1 MKKILLM
8 IFLFFFSIINT
19 NALTESVIDITN
31 MDIFELQEA
40 VDNDL
45 ISYETITRLYL
56 DRINE
61 YDKNYKSIITINN
74 KAIEEAKKCD
84 EIYKKE
90 GRGSILFG
98 MPIIVKDNIDVY
110 GLPTTAGAKSLSDNY
125 PNNNASLIQNLINKG
140 AIIIGKANMS
150 EFAFMASSSVSSYGT
165 VKNAYN
171 TSYSSYGSSGGSA
184 VSVAASF
191 AALGIG
197 TDTNMSVR
205 SPSSANNL
213 YGMRP
218 TFNSVSNSGILN
230 YDMTRDTAGPITKT
244 AKENATL
251 LSIMQGK
258 DENEYINNNT
268 TLKGKRIGILKQFV
282 NGSGY
287 GLIKTNKEIE
297 TLFYK
302 TAEALKENGADVI
315 EINDFWKGSYTDISN
330 NTVAGWTMCYAF
342 NNYIKGTT
350 GTIRSFNKLASS
362 SGHIYSLWGYV
373 SDCTD
378 KISSETF
385 KKYDS
390 KKEPYKNAFNK
401 LFKDNELDAIMYPTI
416 NSKLTKIGNTS
427 IDSNASNIAP
437 VLGVPSITIP
447 MGEID
452 GLYYGFDLVGL
463 ENSEQTLYDIAISYN
478 EINNTYKLPKEVPNL
493 YEIPKNVD
501 KLVEYYLENKDY
513 TNYKNISRNGIIKEH
528 KQIINSIKDYFKNY
542 SSIEN
547 KSERASKLLKQ
558 YKNINRKIKIDKH
571 LYLLKTIL
579 SFIFGFILLILLIPI
594 KRIKRD

>member
-125 PNNNASLIQNLINKG
+125 PNNNASIIHNLINKG

-268 TLKGKRIGILKQFV
+268 TLKGKRI
-282 NGSGY
+282 
-287 GLIKTNKEIE
+287 
-297 TLFYK
+297 
-302 TAEALKENGADVI
+302 
-315 EINDFWKGSYTDISN
+315 W
-330 NTVAGWTMCYAF
+330 
-342 NNYIKGTT
+342 
-350 GTIRSFNKLASS
+350 
-362 SGHIYSLWGYV
+362 
-373 SDCTD
+373 
-378 KISSETF
+378 
-385 KKYDS
+385 
-390 KKEPYKNAFNK
+390 
-401 LFKDNELDAIMYPTI
+401 
-416 NSKLTKIGNTS
+416 
-427 IDSNASNIAP
+427 
-437 VLGVPSITIP
+437 
-447 MGEID
+447 
-452 GLYYGFDLVGL
+452 
-463 ENSEQTLYDIAISYN
+463 
-478 EINNTYKLPKEVPNL
+478 
-493 YEIPKNVD
+493 
-501 KLVEYYLENKDY
+501 
-513 TNYKNISRNGIIKEH
+513 
-528 KQIINSIKDYFKNY
+528 YFKA
-542 SSIEN
+542 IC
-547 KSERASKLLKQ
+547 
-558 YKNINRKIKIDKH
+558 
-571 LYLLKTIL
+571 
-579 SFIFGFILLILLIPI
+579 
-594 KRIKRD
+594 